1 MGASR
6 LRSEHLVRRCDCA
19 EVEKARQACAL
30 AAEKGFAGSTCT
42 AELSQPVLL
51 CNKIDFG
58 AGSKLGCRPA
68 KGSML
73 H

>member
-6 LRSEHLVRRCDCA
+6 LRSEHLVLRCDCA

-42 AELSQPVLL
+42 AELSQPYLIIVTGTTGGARV
-51 CNKIDFG
+51 KIF
-58 AGSKLGCRPA
+58 CQV
-68 KGSML
+68 
-73 H
+73 